1 MPNPVRTVRCE
12 VGDQAMPTR
21 GAKPHW
27 RAFMSVSLAP
37 GVASFGL
44 FPAISSPEFKIV
56 SVAELYEYKLGL
68 NAVSFPYF
76 SESGPS
82 KSQRR
87 PSVTVRLL
95 RTL

>member
-1 MPNPVRTVRCE
+1 MPNPVRTVRWD
-12 VGDQAMPTR
+12 VGDQAIPMR

-27 RAFMSVSLAP
+27 RCFISVSLAP
-37 GVASFGL
+37 GVAKLGL
-44 FPAISSPEFKIV
+44 LPAISSPEFTMV
-56 SVAELYEYKLGL
+56 SVAELYEYRLPL

-87 PSVTVRLL
+87 PRVTVRLL
-95 RTL
+95 RNL